1 MSAEAPKVLVVIP
14 VYNHRDS
21 LRGVVARALAVHPAV
36 AVVGGRSCQF
46 PTPDPGD
53 WLLQMKAGK

>member
-1 MSAEAPKVLVVIP
+1 VPEDRTLELAL
-14 VYNHRDS
+14 DS
-21 LRGVVARALAVHPAV
+21 LPPSPSVAWLNPRTGQTNPAV

-53 WLLQMKAGK
+53 WLLVLKAGK